1 MKCGQH
7 AGLWRLPPVQNQYFH
22 VARSRTSLPRMDG
35 YGQFCTVARGAEV
48 FGERWTPLVVR
59 ELLCG
64 STRFNDIHRGVP
76 RMSATLLSQR
86 LRRLE
91 KIGVLRRE
99 RRGSIWEYRLTAAGE
114 ELRPIVLA
122 LGHWGARWI
131 GSRLK
136 RDQLDAGFL
145 MWDIRRFARIDQFPR
160 GRTVVLFSLTDA
172 RSGER
177 KWWLVVDN
185 GEAELCRD
193 DPGHELT
200 LIVESSVR
208 ALTEVWTGDR
218 QPDDVLRTRE
228 IRVQGPRQE
237 AQALW
242 RWLGRSAFADTRAA
256 SPHALRPEN
265 ASRTGKATRQAVN
278 DQVPT

>member
-1 MKCGQH
+1 
-7 AGLWRLPPVQNQYFH
+7 
-22 VARSRTSLPRMDG
+22 MDG
-35 YGQFCTVARGAEV
+35 YGQFCTVARGAEI

-64 STRFNDIHRGVP
+64 STRFSDIRRGVP

-86 LRRLE
+86 LKRLE
-91 KIGVLRRE
+91 EAGVVRRE
-99 RRGSIWEYRLTAAGE
+99 RCGAVWEYRLTPAGE

-145 MWDIRRFARIDQFPR
+145 MWDIRRFAQLDEFPI
-160 GRTVVLFSLTDA
+160 GRTVIFFELTDA

-177 KWWLVVDN
+177 RWWLVVDRARDGAN
-185 GEAELCRD
+185 ADLCRD

-200 LIVESSVR
+200 LIVESSVL

-218 QPDDVLRTRE
+218 AADDVLRARE
-228 IRVQGPRQE
+228 IRVQGPRRE
-237 AQALW
+237 AQSLW
-242 RWLGRSAFADTRAA
+242 RWLGRSAFAQTRAA
-256 SPHALRPEN
+256 SPFAAR
-265 ASRTGKATRQAVN
+265 AAGR
-278 DQVPT
+278 